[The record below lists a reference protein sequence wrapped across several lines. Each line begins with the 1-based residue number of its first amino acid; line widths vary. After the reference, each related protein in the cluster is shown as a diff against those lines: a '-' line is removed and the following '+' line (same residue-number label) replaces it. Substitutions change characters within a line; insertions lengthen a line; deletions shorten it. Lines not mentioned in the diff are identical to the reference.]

1 MSDKQMQAYSVWD
14 RSTRIFHWVAVLS
27 FLGLMAIGL
36 VMMFSDPIGVTDEGK
51 IFLKTAHSWV
61 GYVFVI
67 NLLWRFVWAFAGN
80 RFARWGA
87 ILPFGKVYKAQMNA
101 YLQGRKIGR
110 QVKFLGHNPLARWS
124 ILIMLVLMTA
134 QGGTG
139 LILASTD
146 IYAAPFGS
154 QMKQWVAADKSKLD
168 LIKPYDKTNIDP
180 IAYQEMRDF
189 RKPFRTLHTYFFYLL
204 ALSVLIHIIAV
215 VVAENRERSGL
226 TSAMFSGRK
235 VFDEKPFDAD
245 K

>member
-1 MSDKQMQAYSVWD
+1 MTEQTIQSYPVWD

-27 FLGLMAIGL
+27 FIVLVAIGL
-36 VMMFSDPIGVTDEGK
+36 VMMFSKSLGITDDGK
-51 IFLKTAHSWV
+51 IVLKTAHSWA

-101 YLQGRKIGR
+101 YLQGRKAGR

-124 ILIMLVLMTA
+124 VMVMLILMTA
-134 QGGTG
+134 QGATG
-139 LILASTD
+139 LVLGSTD

-154 QMKQWVAADKSKLD
+154 QMKQWVAADKSRLD

-180 IAYQEMRDF
+180 VAYKEMRDF
-189 RKPFRTLHTYFFYLL
+189 RQPYRTLHTYLFYLL
-204 ALSVLIHIIAV
+204 ALSVVIHIIAV

-226 TSAMFSGRK
+226 TSAMFSGEK
-235 VFDEKPFDAD
+235 HFDDKPFDAD
-245 K
+245 

>member
-27 FLGLMAIGL
+27 FLALAAIGL
-36 VMMFSDPIGVTDEGK
+36 VMMFSDPIGVTDDGK
-51 IFLKTAHSWV
+51 IVLKTAHSWV

-67 NLLWRFVWAFAGN
+67 NLLWRFFWAFAGN

-101 YLQGRKIGR
+101 YWQGKKNGK

-124 ILIMLVLMTA
+124 VMAMLILMTA
-134 QGGTG
+134 QSATG
-139 LILASTD
+139 LVLGSTD
-146 IYAAPFGS
+146 IYAAPFGN
-154 QMKQWVAADKSKLD
+154 QIKQWVAADKSALD
-168 LIKPYDKTNIDP
+168 QIKPYDKTNIDP
-180 IAYQEMRDF
+180 VAYKEMRDF
-189 RKPFRTLHTYFFYLL
+189 RDPYRTLHTYLFYLL
-204 ALSVLIHIIAV
+204 VLSIIVHITAV

-226 TSAMFSGRK
+226 TSAMFTGRK

-245 K
+245 D